1 MFLLQGRFDSNV
13 IIRKNSPSLIV
24 AGTLIFWVAYYGY
37 NCGSTGAVVGQ
48 RGALAGKIAAV
59 TTLSAAFSA
68 VTALLI
74 QVATESYDLTVL
86 SNAILAGLVG
96 VSAACSVIEMW
107 GAMLIGISSCL
118 VYLGASKALVH
129 FKIDDVVDAFAVH
142 GAVGIWGALNVG
154 IFGSDYNG
162 AQAGYLGSSSQAA
175 HAHPFRTGEQF
186 GVQLVGIICIV
197 AWTAFWTA
205 LVFFG
210 LKLTVGIRVAEEVEE
225 KGDVE
230 PIETRDEAVQA
241 KLSASNKV

>member
-1 MFLLQGRFDSNV
+1 LQGRFDSNV
-13 IIRKNSPSLIV
+13 IIRKNNTSLIV
-24 AGTLIFWVAYYGY
+24 AGTLIFWVCYYGY
-37 NCGSTGAVVGQ
+37 NCGSTGSIIGV

-68 VTALLI
+68 VTMLLI
-74 QVATESYDLTVL
+74 QAATNVYDISVL

-96 VSAACSVIEMW
+96 VSASCTVIEMW

-118 VYLGASKALVH
+118 VYFGASKALVH

-154 IFGSDYNG
+154 IFGSDYNAG
-162 AQAGYLGSSSQAA
+162 VAGYVGSSSTAA

-210 LKLTVGIRVAEEVEE
+210 LKLTVGIRVADEVEE
-225 KGDVE
+225 NGDVE
-230 PIETRDEAVQA
+230 LVETRDEASQA
-241 KLSASNKV
+241 KLSGSAKV